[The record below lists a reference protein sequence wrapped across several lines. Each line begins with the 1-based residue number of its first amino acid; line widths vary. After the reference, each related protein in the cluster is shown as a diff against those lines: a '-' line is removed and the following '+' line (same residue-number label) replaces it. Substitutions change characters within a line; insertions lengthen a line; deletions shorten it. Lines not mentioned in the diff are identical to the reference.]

1 MDYATFAIIC
11 WIIATIIAAIVGKK
25 AFFKIFG
32 MPNNKVL
39 KVELRAY
46 LFCSA
51 IIGAAISI
59 GITYFMIFL
68 GTL

>member
-1 MDYATFAIIC
+1 MDYAIFAIIC
-11 WIIATIIAAIVGKK
+11 WIILTIIVAIVGKK

-32 MPNNKVL
+32 MPKNKVL

-51 IIGAAISI
+51 IIGAAISV
-59 GITYFMIFL
+59 GITYLVVFL
-68 GTL
+68 CRL

>member
-11 WIIATIIAAIVGKK
+11 WIITTIIVAIVGKK

-32 MPNNKVL
+32 MPHNKVL
-39 KVELRAY
+39 KVELRGY

-51 IIGAAISI
+51 IVGAAISI
-59 GITYFMIFL
+59 GITYFIIFL

>member
-1 MDYATFAIIC
+1 MDYATFSIIC
-11 WIIATIIAAIVGKK
+11 WIISTIIVAIVGKK

-51 IIGAAISI
+51 IIGAAVSV
-59 GITYFMIFL
+59 GITYLIIFL
-68 GTL
+68 RIL